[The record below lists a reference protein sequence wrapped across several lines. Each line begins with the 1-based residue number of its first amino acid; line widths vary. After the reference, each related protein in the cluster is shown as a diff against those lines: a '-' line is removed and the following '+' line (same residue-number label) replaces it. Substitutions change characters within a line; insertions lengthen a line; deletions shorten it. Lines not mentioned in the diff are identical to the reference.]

1 MTPQDVIKRI
11 NNIKPSV
18 IESSV
23 LLSFLNTVEAKI
35 RLIINTEEDFE
46 PYEFENIETDNLF
59 LDDKFS
65 EIYIF
70 YLSAQVDLYSN
81 NIASYNNFITLY
93 NNALAEYYN
102 YMQFRKQAAS
112 TTYQYD
118 YEGAFK

>member
-35 RLIINTEEDFE
+35 RLIINNEAEFT
-46 PYEFENIETDNLF
+46 PYKFENIETDILF

-102 YMQFRKQAAS
+102 YVQYRKQTAS

>member
-1 MTPQDVIKRI
+1 MTPSDVIKRI

-23 LLSFLNTVEAKI
+23 LLSFINTVEAKI
-35 RLIINTEEDFE
+35 RLIINDEEDFE
-46 PYEFENIETDNLF
+46 PYKFENIETDTLF
-59 LDDKFS
+59 LDDKFA

-70 YLSAQVDLYSN
+70 YLSAQVDLFSN

-102 YMQFRKQAAS
+102 YMQFRKTAAS

>member
-35 RLIINTEEDFE
+35 RLIINNELEFT
-46 PYEFENIETDNLF
+46 PYKFENIETDTLF

-70 YLSAQVDLYSN
+70 YLSAQVDLFSN

-102 YMQFRKQAAS
+102 YVQYRKAAAS

-118 YEGAFK
+118 YEGAYK